1 MVSARTHFWSIR
13 LSLTIILREITFT
26 QVNCN
31 DNVNGKSLRVRTWTV
46 TSENVWFTSANAGF
60 ILVRKGLLRN
70 NLREFPIFPKELS
83 NLRDL
88 VAISRALRGGLKKSV
103 IR

>member
-13 LSLTIILREITFT
+13 LSLTIRLREIVVS

-31 DNVNGKSLRVRTWTV
+31 DIVNGERLRVKTLRF